1 MKRMKG
7 CCWMRRVVRKTTST
21 SSSSKA
27 RRLEGGSEGNL
38 PPYFTDTH
46 RNPSTSNVTAP
57 PHPSCTLEKTSIEE
71 KIKKILLST
80 ALQELPTRTKMKH
93 HTLVGKESKNVFSH
107 WCFIYLSFTVPGHIS
122 MFSSEPYNTI
132 LMISHRCSSCK
143 SQSFA
148 DKGAPCNRFPPG
160 SNPLLVAI
168 KSKSSIFPS
177 CRQIDHKWNRFHSP
191 RAVAA
196 IFPPLLVSL
205 PSNHIVQTL
214 LWVDNFHWIL
224 FLHFLWRRFWFYMH
238 CSYHISHMYSCY
250 YIISYY
256 RDLL

>member
-1 MKRMKG
+1 
-7 CCWMRRVVRKTTST
+7 MRRVVRKTTST

-46 RNPSTSNVTAP
+46 RNPSTSNVTAH

-93 HTLVGKESKNVFSH
+93 HTLVGKESKNIFSH
-107 WCFIYLSFTVPGHIS
+107 WCFIYLSFTVAGHIS
-122 MFSSEPYNTI
+122 MFSSEPYNKI

-148 DKGAPCNRFPPG
+148 DKGAPCNLP
-160 SNPLLVAI
+160 V
-168 KSKSSIFPS
+168 
-177 CRQIDHKWNRFHSP
+177 QIPF
-191 RAVAA
+191 
-196 IFPPLLVSL
+196 LL
-205 PSNHIVQTL
+205 PSNQRVPYFQAAARSTTNETVSTL
-214 LWVDNFHWIL
+214 LERSPPYFLPFLCPSPQIIL
-224 FLHFLWRRFWFYMH
+224 FRHCNGWMISTGYCFFTLSFLFWFYIH
-238 CSYHISHMYSCY
+238 CSYHISLFYSCY

-256 RDLL
+256 QKYKLAELGDLL

>member
-1 MKRMKG
+1 
-7 CCWMRRVVRKTTST
+7 MRRVVRKTTST

-107 WCFIYLSFTVPGHIS
+107 WCFIYLSFTVPATYPCFHRSPITPSWWSVTDAAAANPSLLPTNGRRATSRFKSPSCCDQIKEFHIS
-122 MFSSEPYNTI
+122 KLPPDRPQMKPFPLSSSGRRH
-132 LMISHRCSSCK
+132 ISS
-143 SQSFA
+143 
-148 DKGAPCNRFPPG
+148 
-160 SNPLLVAI
+160 
-168 KSKSSIFPS
+168 PS
-177 CRQIDHKWNRFHSP
+177 C
-191 RAVAA
+191 V
-196 IFPPLLVSL
+196 PPLKS
-205 PSNHIVQTL
+205 
-214 LWVDNFHWIL
+214 
-224 FLHFLWRRFWFYMH
+224 Y
-238 CSYHISHMYSCY
+238 CSMF
-250 YIISYY
+250 
-256 RDLL
+256 RQFT